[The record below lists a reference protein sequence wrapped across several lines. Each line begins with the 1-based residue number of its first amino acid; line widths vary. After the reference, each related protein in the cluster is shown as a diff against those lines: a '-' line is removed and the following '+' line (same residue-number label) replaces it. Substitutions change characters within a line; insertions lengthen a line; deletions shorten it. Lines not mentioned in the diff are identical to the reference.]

1 MKRFFVTLISLLVVA
16 GMLSACAPAATPA
29 PAATQAPAAAAPTA
43 VPAATAAPAATT
55 APAAGEKLFV
65 FLPKGLDNPYW
76 DNCRKGMESEM
87 AKLGVHAEFIGP
99 EKSDATLQ
107 VGVIESVIARKPAA
121 IAISPN
127 DPATVNELIAK
138 ASAAGIKVITWDA
151 DAPDSQR
158 ILYIGTDNYNAG
170 GTAAE
175 ALSKVLGGKGK
186 VAILNGALTALNAQ
200 QRSNGFKDWMKKNAP
215 GIEIVADEPTND
227 DANTSASVAESILQA
242 HPDLAAFYGVTGNG
256 VPGAGVAV
264 QGAKACGKVHIVG
277 FDVVPQGIALM
288 KAGCVDALVSQRP
301 FGMTAKALDV
311 MVDLVNGK
319 TYTDKSIDT
328 GVEVVLPAGLDT
340 FLTTNH

>member
-1 MKRFFVTLISLLVVA
+1 MKRAMFFVMLVASLILLLA
-16 GMLSACAPAATPA
+16 ACGTPAAA
-29 PAATQAPAAAAPTA
+29 PTQAPAVATEAPT
-43 VPAATAAPAATT
+43 VQQPASE
-55 APAAGEKLFV
+55 EKLFV

-87 AKLGVHAEFIGP
+87 AKLGVKAEFIGP

-127 DPATVNELIAK
+127 DPATVNDLIAK
-138 ASAAGIKVITWDA
+138 ATAAGIKVITWDA

-170 GTAAE
+170 ATAAE
-175 ALSKVLGGKGK
+175 TLSKVLDGKGK

-200 QRSNGFKDWMKKNAP
+200 QRTNGFKDWMAKNAP

-256 VPGAGVAV
+256 VPGAYVAV
-264 QGAKACGKVHIVG
+264 KGANKCGIVHIVG
-277 FDVVPQGIALM
+277 FDVVPQGIEAM
-288 KAGCVDALVSQRP
+288 RAGCVDALISQRP

-311 MVDLVNGK
+311 MVDLANGK
-319 TYTDKSIDT
+319 TYTEKNIDT
-328 GVEVVLPAGLDT
+328 GVEVVYPDTLET
-340 FLTTNH
+340 FLKTDH

>member
-1 MKRFFVTLISLLVVA
+1 MFFVMLVASMVLL
-16 GMLSACAPAATPA
+16 LSACSTPAAAPTEAPAAQQPA
-29 PAATQAPAAAAPTA
+29 EAPAAATE
-43 VPAATAAPAATT
+43 APAAS
-55 APAAGEKLFV
+55 AEPFYV

-87 AKLGVHAEFIGP
+87 AKLGVKAEFIGP

-127 DPATVNELIAK
+127 DPATVNDLIAK
-138 ASAAGIKVITWDA
+138 ATAAGIKVITWDA
-151 DAPDSQR
+151 DAPDSER

-175 ALSKVLGGKGK
+175 TLSKVLDGKGK

-200 QRSNGFKDWMKKNAP
+200 QRTNGFKDWMAKNAP
-215 GIEIVADEPTND
+215 GIEIVDDQPTND

-264 QGAKACGKVHIVG
+264 KGANKCGTVHIVG
-277 FDVVPQGIALM
+277 FDVVPQGIELM
-288 KAGCVDALVSQRP
+288 RGGCVDALISQRP

-311 MVDLVNGK
+311 MVDMVNGK
-319 TYTDKSIDT
+319 TYTETNIDT
-328 GVEVVLPAGLDT
+328 GVEVVFPDGLET
-340 FLTTNH
+340 FLTTDH

>member
-1 MKRFFVTLISLLVVA
+1 MKRVLYIVVLLSIALV
-16 GMLSACAPAATPA
+16 LSSCAPK
-29 PAATQAPAAAAPTA
+29 PAATQAPAAQQ
-43 VPAATAAPAATT
+43 PAAST
-55 APAAGEKLFV
+55 GDKLFV

-87 AKLGVHAEFIGP
+87 KKLGVHAEFIGP

-107 VGVIESVIARKPAA
+107 VGVIESVIARNPAA

-127 DPATVNELIAK
+127 DPATVNELINK
-138 ASAAGIKVITWDA
+138 ATAQGIKVITWDA

-170 GTAAE
+170 ATAAE
-175 ALSKVLGGKGK
+175 TLSKVLSGKGK

-200 QRSNGFKDWMKKNAP
+200 QRTNGFKDWMTKNAP
-215 GIEIVADEPTND
+215 GIEIVDDQPTND
-227 DANTSASVAESILQA
+227 DANTSASVAEAILQA

-264 QGAKACGKVHIVG
+264 KGANKCGQVHIVG
-277 FDVVPQGIALM
+277 FDVVPQGIELM
-288 KAGCVDALVSQRP
+288 RGGCVDALISQRP

-311 MVDLVNGK
+311 MVDLANGK
-319 TYTDKSIDT
+319 DYTDTKNIDT
-328 GVEVVLPAGLDT
+328 GVEVVYPDGLET
-340 FLTTNH
+340 FLKTDH

>member
-1 MKRFFVTLISLLVVA
+1 MKRLLYIVMLIALVA
-16 GMLSACAPAATPA
+16 LSLSACAPAADE
-29 PAATQAPAAAAPTA
+29 
-43 VPAATAAPAATT
+43 PAATAAPAEEQ
-55 APAAGEKLFV
+55 PAAPSGEPLYV

-87 AKLGVHAEFIGP
+87 AKLGVKAEFIGP

-107 VGVIESVIARKPAA
+107 VGVIESVIARNPAA

-138 ASAAGIKVITWDA
+138 ATAAGIKVITWDA

-170 GTAAE
+170 ATAAE
-175 ALSKVLGGKGK
+175 TLSKVLDGKGK

-200 QRSNGFKDWMKKNAP
+200 QRTNGFKDWMAKNAP
-215 GIEIVADEPTND
+215 GIEIVDDQATND
-227 DANTSASVAESILQA
+227 DANTSASIAESILQA

-264 QGAKACGKVHIVG
+264 KGANKCGTVHIVG
-277 FDVVPQGIALM
+277 FDVVPQGIELM
-288 KAGCVDALVSQRP
+288 KAGCVDALISQRP

-311 MVDLVNGK
+311 MVDLANGK
-319 TYTDKSIDT
+319 TYTEKNIDT
-328 GVEVVLPAGLDT
+328 GVEVVYPDGLDT
-340 FLTTNH
+340 FLKTDH

>member
-1 MKRFFVTLISLLVVA
+1 MKRLLYLVVLVA
-16 GMLSACAPAATPA
+16 AVALLLSACAPKPAATEA
-29 PAATQAPAAAAPTA
+29 PAAQQPAASTD
-43 VPAATAAPAATT
+43 
-55 APAAGEKLFV
+55 EKLYV

-87 AKLGVHAEFIGP
+87 KKLGVKAEFIGP

-138 ASAAGIKVITWDA
+138 ATAAGIKVITWDA

-175 ALSKVLGGKGK
+175 TLSKVLNGKGK

-200 QRSNGFKDWMKKNAP
+200 QRTQGFKDWMAKNAP
-215 GIEIVADEPTND
+215 DIEIVDDQASRIVAMSFCEPR
-227 DANTSASVAESILQA
+227 S
-242 HPDLAAFYGVTGNG
+242 
-256 VPGAGVAV
+256 
-264 QGAKACGKVHIVG
+264 
-277 FDVVPQGIALM
+277 
-288 KAGCVDALVSQRP
+288 
-301 FGMTAKALDV
+301 
-311 MVDLVNGK
+311 
-319 TYTDKSIDT
+319 
-328 GVEVVLPAGLDT
+328 
-340 FLTTNH
+340 

>member
-1 MKRFFVTLISLLVVA
+1 MKRVVYLVMLVVSIA
-16 GMLSACAPAATPA
+16 LLLSSCAPAAQQ
-29 PAATQAPAAAAPTA
+29 PAATQAPAKQE
-43 VPAATAAPAATT
+43 PAASS
-55 APAAGEKLFV
+55 GEPFYV

-87 AKLGVHAEFIGP
+87 AKLGVKAEFIGP

-107 VGVIESVIARKPAA
+107 VGVIESVIARRPAA

-127 DPATVNELIAK
+127 DPATVNDLIAK
-138 ASAAGIKVITWDA
+138 ATAAGIKVITWDA

-170 GTAAE
+170 ATAAE
-175 ALSKVLGGKGK
+175 TLSKVLNGKGK

-200 QRSNGFKDWMKKNAP
+200 QRTQGFKDWMAKNAP
-215 GIEIVADEPTND
+215 GIEIVDDQATND
-227 DANTSASVAESILQA
+227 DANTSASIAESILQA

-264 QGAKACGKVHIVG
+264 KGANKCGTVHIVG
-277 FDVVPQGIALM
+277 FDVVPQGIELM
-288 KAGCVDALVSQRP
+288 KAGCVDALISQRP

-319 TYTDKSIDT
+319 TYTEKNIDT
-328 GVEVVLPAGLDT
+328 GVEVVYPDGLDT
-340 FLTTNH
+340 FLKTDH

>member
-1 MKRFFVTLISLLVVA
+1 MKRLFYIVVLLAIALV
-16 GMLSACAPAATPA
+16 LSSCAPK
-29 PAATQAPAAAAPTA
+29 PAATQAPAAQQ
-43 VPAATAAPAATT
+43 PAAST
-55 APAAGEKLFV
+55 GEKLFV

-87 AKLGVHAEFIGP
+87 KKLGVKAEFIGP

-107 VGVIESVIARKPAA
+107 VGVIESVIARNPAA

-127 DPATVNELIAK
+127 DPATVNELINK
-138 ASAAGIKVITWDA
+138 ATAQGIKVITWDA

-158 ILYIGTDNYNAG
+158 LLYIGTDNYNAG

-175 ALSKVLGGKGK
+175 TLSKVLDGKGQ

-200 QRSNGFKDWMKKNAP
+200 ERTNGFKDWMKKNAP
-215 GIEIVADEPTND
+215 GIEIVDDQPTND
-227 DANTSASVAESILQA
+227 DANTSASVAEAILQA

-264 QGAKACGKVHIVG
+264 KGANKCGQVHIVG
-277 FDVVPQGIALM
+277 FDVVPQGIELM
-288 KAGCVDALVSQRP
+288 KGGCVDALISQRP

-311 MVDLVNGK
+311 MVDLANGK
-319 TYTDKSIDT
+319 DYPDQNIDT
-328 GVEVVLPAGLDT
+328 GVEVVYPDGLET
-340 FLTTNH
+340 FLKTDH